1 MTAMELQW
9 RLIPMKAAH
18 LDQVVALE
26 QVCFARPWSK
36 GAFRSELTLPHS
48 SSHIAKTT
56 RCLESGSIIA
66 YVCTQRILDEL
77 TILKIAVSAGWRS
90 LGVGTAILRRIM
102 GAAHQTGAKTVSLEV
117 RPSNAGAVSFYR
129 RLGLE
134 VIGRRPG
141 YYPETGEDAL
151 IMGKSLEG
159 EST

>member
-1 MTAMELQW
+1 
-9 RLIPMKAAH
+9 
-18 LDQVVALE
+18 
-26 QVCFARPWSK
+26 
-36 GAFRSELTLPHS
+36 
-48 SSHIAKTT
+48 
-56 RCLESGSIIA
+56 
-66 YVCTQRILDEL
+66 
-77 TILKIAVSAGWRS
+77 
-90 LGVGTAILRRIM
+90 M